1 MEGKIA
7 MNARTAGFGVLLAMA
22 CTANA
27 QAADLDKMDGLQ
39 LYNKECS
46 VCHGNMA
53 QKTGGL
59 PPARAVQVAMSAV
72 DSPKQDFPV
81 ALSSE
86 WGDLSRHEMAGTHLA
101 VVPIYGPPLAGVVG
115 RTAGTFEGY
124 TYSKSFLEKMNGV
137 AWDEAKLDN
146 WIKSSQTMVPGSY
159 MFYSMKKAELRG
171 RIIEYLKAQAQ

>member
-1 MEGKIA
+1 
-7 MNARTAGFGVLLAMA
+7 MNSRTLKFGLALLLFGA
-22 CTANA
+22 ANA

-59 PPARAVQVAMSAV
+59 LPGHPVQLAMSAA
-72 DSPKQDFPV
+72 DGRKPDFPV
-81 ALSSE
+81 PLSSQ
-86 WGDLSRHEMAGTHLA
+86 WDDLPRHGGAGERLA
-101 VVPIYGPPLAGVVG
+101 VVPIYGPPLAGVIG

-124 TYSKSFLEKMNGV
+124 TYSKSFLQKMDGV

-171 RIIEYLKAQAQ
+171 RIIEYLKGQSP